1 MRLIQSGVHSG
12 ATRARVQFTTTG
24 AGPLRHA
31 FAATLLA
38 GMLAACSGGSTDT
51 LVNGSAA
58 GVAPQSAG
66 IVVDGPLQGVTVF
79 LDLNGNLLPDA
90 GEPVSAPSGSAGG
103 FTLDTTGLTAAQVS
117 AAFVVAHVAPGA
129 QDADDGGANLQG
141 AGRKGFTLMAPAAAF
156 MTEQSPLLKH
166 IVLSPLT
173 TLVAHEMRFKGQSLA
188 LATAT
193 VQAALGIGSRDPL
206 SDFVARDDPALRNIA
221 RTTAIALGEAGD
233 TLVDL
238 AQKEGVATD
247 TSTRVD
253 AGVRAVKA
261 QLPGLLSHL
270 ALGPGQ
276 SRGQVKVNEVNEA
289 LRAAPQAQA
298 LAAVVDQERQAS
310 AAAQDYIVVLKSN
323 APAAATMAQRAMA
336 NRGGA
341 VRHVYD
347 RALKGFAVTVPQG
360 QEDAFLADLNRDPN
374 VDYIEPDRL
383 MSTRQTVEPNA
394 TWGLDRIDQR
404 TLPLNGTFVY
414 ALTGRGVHAYV
425 LDTGVRP
432 THIEFNGRV
441 GAGFT
446 AINDGRGTVDCDGH
460 GTHVSGTI
468 AGGTLG
474 VAKEATVVPVRVLGC
489 NGSGA
494 TSGIIAGLDWV
505 ARNGIHPAVANMSL
519 GGGISSSL
527 DTAVRNTVASGIPVV
542 VAAGNSNANA
552 CNQSPAREPSA
563 ITVGATTRTDA
574 RSSFSNFGSCVDL
587 FAPGSGIVSA
597 YFTSDTAVAT
607 LSGTSMASPHVA
619 GFAAQILQAAPAAT
633 PAQIVQ
639 AITATATP
647 NVVGN
652 PGSGSPNLLLFT
664 GLQISNPPPPPP
676 VTLVSV
682 GELRGFG
689 TRFRSGWFASVS
701 IRVIDANGRSVPQ
714 ARVTGAFSVGGSSVA
729 CTTDASGAC
738 RVESG
743 QISKFTASTRYS
755 VTAISGPNLSY
766 NPAGNVASSVTIANP
781 R

>member
-519 GGGISSSL
+519 G
-527 DTAVRNTVASGIPVV
+527 AASRPR
-542 VAAGNSNANA
+542 STRP
-552 CNQSPAREPSA
+552 C
-563 ITVGATTRTDA
+563 ATRWPRA
-574 RSSFSNFGSCVDL
+574 FPWWWR
-587 FAPGSGIVSA
+587 P
-597 YFTSDTAVAT
+597 
-607 LSGTSMASPHVA
+607 
-619 GFAAQILQAAPAAT
+619 
-633 PAQIVQ
+633 
-639 AITATATP
+639 ATATP
-647 NVVGN
+647 T
-652 PGSGSPNLLLFT
+652 PATSRRRASPRPSPSAQPRAPT
-664 GLQISNPPPPPP
+664 RARRSPTSAAASICSRRAAASSRRISPRTPPWPRCRAPRWRRRTWPALP
-676 VTLVSV
+676 RRSCRPR
-682 GELRGFG
+682 LRPRRRRSCRPSPQRPHP
-689 TRFRSGWFASVS
+689 TWWATRAAVRPTCCCSPACRFR
-701 IRVIDANGRSVPQ
+701 IRR
-714 ARVTGAFSVGGSSVA
+714 R
-729 CTTDASGAC
+729 
-738 RVESG
+738 
-743 QISKFTASTRYS
+743 
-755 VTAISGPNLSY
+755 
-766 NPAGNVASSVTIANP
+766 P
-781 R
+781 RP